1 MRLLC
6 VVLVL
11 VSGAHL
17 AIVQENAIRR
27 SLEFVG
33 CYELHVVGERQTKT
47 KNTEDLFPRRFQ
59 LVMRPSAD
67 KDGFAVRTLDPKV
80 ADSSLMASMS
90 SWNANLDGTLSI
102 VWSTGYVGYSV
113 RLKRSGTELRGTA
126 HYFTDTDPFPP
137 TNRDSSVVAQR
148 VECKVS
154 EK

>member
-17 AIVQENAIRR
+17 AIAQENAIRG
-27 SLEFVG
+27 SLEFAG

-59 LVMRPSAD
+59 LVMRPSD

-90 SWNANLDGTLSI
+90 SWNANLDSTLRI

-113 RLKRSGTELRGTA
+113 RLKRSGPELRGTA

-137 TNRDSSVVAQR
+137 TNRDLSAVAQR

>member
-17 AIVQENAIRR
+17 AIAQENAIRG

-67 KDGFAVRTLDPKV
+67 KVGFAVRTLDPKV

-90 SWNANLDGTLSI
+90 SWNANLDGTLRI
-102 VWSTGYVGYSV
+102 VWSTGYVGYGV
-113 RLKRSGTELRGTA
+113 RLKRSGPELRGTA

-137 TNRDSSVVAQR
+137 TNRDLSAVAQR